1 MLYANIKGIYYADT
15 LAHMLKIN
23 LKFELIDWSIY
34 VSVDRFWK
42 VIFISRDNNLLAS
55 YEAYDDDELVSRAS
69 LAILKYR
76 LSLCHL

>member
-34 VSVDRFWK
+34 VSVDRF
-42 VIFISRDNNLLAS
+42 
-55 YEAYDDDELVSRAS
+55 
-69 LAILKYR
+69 
-76 LSLCHL
+76 